1 MPGSAKKA
9 SIGREL
15 ASARRSLRALERSLG
30 RLAAQVRAISRNNS
44 ATPRGKP
51 RRKLKL
57 MPARLKALRL
67 HGRYLG
73 YMRQL
78 KSRAKEEVRAIRAKK
93 GVRAAIARA
102 SKLAGR

>member
-1 MPGSAKKA
+1 MPRSRKV

-15 ASARRSLRALERSLG
+15 ASARRSLRALEESLA
-30 RLAAQVRAISRNNS
+30 RLAAQVRDISQNNT
-44 ATPRGKP
+44 AKQAGKP
-51 RRKLKL
+51 RRKVKFL
-57 MPARLKALRL
+57 PARLKALRL

-78 KSRAKEEVRAIRAKK
+78 KPRQRATIRALRAKK

-102 SKLAGR
+102 RKLAAG